1 MGAFIKDQVNQLLKV
16 QELNL
21 LKMQERNI
29 SSYWRRGGGRQVYLK
44 AIFKNGLKQWLDIA
58 NGCVSLSVI
67 GASILGEI
75 PRTTG
80 LNTTN
85 LFI

>member
-1 MGAFIKDQVNQLLKV
+1 
-16 QELNL
+16 
-21 LKMQERNI
+21 MQEKNI
-29 SSYWRRGGGRQVYLK
+29 SSYWRRGGGRQAYLK

-58 NGCVSLSVI
+58 NGCVSLSLI
-67 GASILGEI
+67 GASILGVI